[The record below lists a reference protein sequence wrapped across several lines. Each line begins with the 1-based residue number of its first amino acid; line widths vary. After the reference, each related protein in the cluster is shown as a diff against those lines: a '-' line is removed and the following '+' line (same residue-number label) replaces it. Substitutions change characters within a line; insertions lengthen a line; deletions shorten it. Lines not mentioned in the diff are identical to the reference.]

1 MRILFAVL
9 RVIVAAAIVAAI
21 VGQLQV
27 STAFWRGKGIE
38 DVTVNVTNFFSFF
51 TIESN
56 VLSAVVL
63 LLGAWIL
70 FARRG
75 ADPSWYTG
83 LRAATVTYM
92 LTTGVV
98 YNLLLRGIEL
108 PQGSTLAWSNEVL
121 HLVAPLY
128 LVIDWIFAPGRT
140 PLASK
145 AVWPVLIFP
154 LVWGVYTLIRGP
166 ITADAVYGKPYW
178 YPYPFL
184 NPNTS
189 PEGYFSVAF
198 YFMLIAAVIGLA
210 GMGVVWVSKRRLLTE
225 PLPA

>member
-9 RVIVAAAIVAAI
+9 RIVLAVAIVAAI
-21 VGQLQV
+21 AGQLQL
-27 STAFWRGKGIE
+27 SIAFWRGKGIG
-38 DVTVNVTNFFSFF
+38 DVTVNVANFFSFF

-56 VLSAVVL
+56 VLAAAVL
-63 LLGAWIL
+63 LIGAWL
-70 FARRG
+70 LVARSG
-75 ADPSWYTG
+75 ADPAWYTG
-83 LRAATVTYM
+83 LRAAAVTYM

-128 LVIDWIFAPGRT
+128 LVVDWLVAPRRG
-140 PLASK
+140 PLGAK
-145 AVWPVLIFP
+145 AVWPILIFP
-154 LVWGVYTLIRGP
+154 LVWCVYTLIRGP
-166 ITADAVYGKPYW
+166 VTPDAVYGKSFW

-189 PEGYFSVAF
+189 PEGYFSVSF
-198 YFMLIAAVIGLA
+198 YIVLIAAVIGLA
-210 GMGVVWVSKRRLLTE
+210 GTGVVWVSNRRPLTE
-225 PLPA
+225 PVRA